1 MLEEKLIKYETY
13 REIDSLEKQY
23 LNLPYRDFPC
33 KGAITAW
40 KFLVS
45 IIVVLKNR
53 FNNYSPK
60 QLQFIQTILPF
71 FEIFCGYL
79 NDSKTKNVPWS
90 VIPSLEE
97 LFSKIKADTQFVI
110 CPIWEANYKIFNRNI
125 IEYIDSKLLRTQG
138 LLFDSTPNFDDDRK
152 RFLEGFP
159 SGIYFV
165 FYPRTEK
172 LNVLHFPLLGHEIG
186 HIFATGWINSN
197 FEYILKKHHIKR
209 KIEEHIDSHLPD
221 GLVGPLFKPQ
231 VINTQALEIID
242 IYRKISAELLSDIVG
257 ASIFGHPAL
266 LSNYIFSLKFNLD
279 DFRQVP
285 HGYVSWRFRLYFIQK
300 AMARI
305 GLKEFPGVIKGMT
318 NWYDEIKKITASIEI
333 KNYSFEVTGFGYVK
347 YIIELL
353 DEEFEDLWANIV
365 TFLKDQK
372 YIDIYS
378 QSLQE
383 AVFERLINGIVPNC
397 VINSELA
404 EKPICL
410 RNIVSGTWLYLMNN
424 EQLNDHSNYFKS
436 NYVANLLSLKAIELS
451 YSQKNFKK
459 DDLK

>member
-13 REIDSLEKQY
+13 REITSLEKQY

-33 KGAITAW
+33 KGAIAAW

-45 IIVVLKNR
+45 IIVILKKR

-60 QLQFIQTILPF
+60 QLQFIQTILPL

-110 CPIWEANYKIFNRNI
+110 CPIWETNYKIFNRNI
-125 IEYIDSKLLRTQG
+125 IEFLDSKLLRTQG
-138 LLFDSTPNFDDDRK
+138 LLFDSTPNFDDDRIK
-152 RFLEGFP
+152 FLKDFP

-172 LNVLHFPLLGHEIG
+172 LTVLHFPLLGHEIG
-186 HIFATGWINSN
+186 HIFANEWINSN
-197 FEYILKKHHIKR
+197 FENVLKKHHIKENV
-209 KIEEHIDSHLPD
+209 KKYIDSQLPD

-231 VINTQALEIID
+231 VIDTQALGIID
-242 IYRKISAELLSDIVG
+242 IYRKISSELLSDIVG
-257 ASIFGHPAL
+257 AFIFGHPAL
-266 LSNYIFSLKFNLD
+266 LSNYIFSLKFDID

-285 HGYVSWRFRLYFIQK
+285 QGYVSWRFRLYFIQK
-300 AMARI
+300 ALSRI
-305 GLKEFPGVIKGMT
+305 GLKEFPGVIKEMT
-318 NWYDEIKKITASIEI
+318 NWYDEIKKISASIEI
-333 KNYSFEVTGFGYVK
+333 KNYPFERTAFGFVK

-353 DEEFEDLWANIV
+353 DEEFDELCANIV
-365 TFLKDQK
+365 TFLKDQQ

-397 VINSELA
+397 VINNELA
-404 EKPICL
+404 EEPIPL
-410 RNIVSGTWLYLMNN
+410 RNIVGGTWLYLINN
-424 EQLNDHSNYFKS
+424 GQLNDYSNYYQS

-451 YSQKNFKK
+451 YSQKNFEK